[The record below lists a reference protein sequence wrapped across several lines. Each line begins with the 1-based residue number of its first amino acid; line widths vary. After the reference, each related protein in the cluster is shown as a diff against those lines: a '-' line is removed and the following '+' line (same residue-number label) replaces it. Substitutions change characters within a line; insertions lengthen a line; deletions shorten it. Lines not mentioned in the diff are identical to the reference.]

1 MDIRQLEYFIA
12 VARLRSYTKAADELF
27 ITRQAL
33 SKAVHNLE
41 QELGETLIAQRDGT
55 LEPTETGRT
64 LMADA
69 QPVVDVYRA
78 LERRYL
84 GEAARGERMPLL
96 SVSLVPGAALTLPR
110 TIIDRFADEHPNLL
124 LSVESSPTDIALA
137 MVKTGE
143 SDIGIV
149 GSAPQYL
156 TDFDALQLVETG
168 TYVHVPVANPL
179 SRRERLGAHDL
190 DGQPFVTFGKRDHL
204 HRFFMDTCADLG
216 IEPNVLMTTSNV
228 DLLTSCALQN
238 EALMFGLPPNEN
250 VDPIPDYPLVP
261 QPAAGRLLRHLRR
274 QAQRRAP
281 VPRRPSLLELP
292 RRGVEELD
300 WEIFGQSAQLPGAI
314 PCSPHNRTLGCSHAT
329 EGSLCCPERAS
340 PTPPA
345 LLPGR

>member
-168 TYVHVPVANPL
+168 TYI
-179 SRRERLGAHDL
+179 
-190 DGQPFVTFGKRDHL
+190 
-204 HRFFMDTCADLG
+204 M
-216 IEPNVLMTTSNV
+216 
-228 DLLTSCALQN
+228 
-238 EALMFGLPPNEN
+238 
-250 VDPIPDYPLVP
+250 
-261 QPAAGRLLRHLRR
+261 
-274 QAQRRAP
+274 
-281 VPRRPSLLELP
+281 
-292 RRGVEELD
+292 
-300 WEIFGQSAQLPGAI
+300 
-314 PCSPHNRTLGCSHAT
+314 PC
-329 EGSLCCPERAS
+329 
-340 PTPPA
+340 
-345 LLPGR
+345 